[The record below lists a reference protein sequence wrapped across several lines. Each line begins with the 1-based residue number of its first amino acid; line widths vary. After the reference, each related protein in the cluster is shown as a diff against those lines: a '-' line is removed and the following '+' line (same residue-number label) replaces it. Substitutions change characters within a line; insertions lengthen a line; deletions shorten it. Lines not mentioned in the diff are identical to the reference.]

1 MIHRAILGSLER
13 FIAIITEH
21 FGGKWCVFF
30 RVFSNACVLRWAFRN
45 AQAVLVVASPS
56 ARDSGRRPL
65 CESCARSRIIPQQLT
80 RTPFGACVRMQK
92 EYAQEIADKL
102 TALGL
107 FADVDNGADTLPKKI
122 RNGEIAQYNFLLGMF
137 FFPCALSFGGSHPT
151 CHVMSF
157 SVVGQEELDNRS
169 VNVRNRDDVGTK
181 AKGEM
186 VPLDE
191 VTARLVALK
200 HSRHLENKLI

>member
-137 FFPCALSFGGSHPT
+137 FFFVCLVIRRISSDMPR
-151 CHVMSF
+151 HVIF
-157 SVVGQEELDNRS
+157 SRGPRRTRQSVGQRPKS
-169 VNVRNRDDVGTK
+169 GRRGHKGQGRDGT
-181 AKGEM
+181 AGRGHCQ
-186 VPLDE
+186 
-191 VTARLVALK
+191 AGRAQALAA
-200 HSRHLENKLI
+200 SRK

>member
-65 CESCARSRIIPQQLT
+65 CESCARSRTIPQQLT

-137 FFPCALSFGGSHPT
+137 FFFRVPRHSADLIRHATS
-151 CHVMSF
+151 CHFQSWAKKN
-157 SVVGQEELDNRS
+157 STIGRS
-169 VNVRNRDDVGTK
+169 TSETGMTWAQRPR
-181 AKGEM
+181 
-186 VPLDE
+186 
-191 VTARLVALK
+191 ARWYRWTRSLPSW
-200 HSRHLENKLI
+200 SRSSTRGISKIS